1 MSTASFDSGRE
12 RRYVKSEYHPGPFYV
27 DHLYEVE
34 VHDVERVGPAISAM
48 RAAGASCIAG
58 VRFWLTDEEQHRS
71 RAARQAAA
79 RARSCAQEMA
89 DAAGVALGD
98 LVRLGTPEALVATL
112 GAGSGADGSMRRA
125 LLDPGLQ
132 ANDHDIT
139 EHESAILPEPI
150 TIEVVVHG
158 AWEAER
164 CSSPQSA

>member
-1 MSTASFDSGRE
+1 
-12 RRYVKSEYHPGPFYV
+12 
-27 DHLYEVE
+27 
-34 VHDVERVGPAISAM
+34 
-48 RAAGASCIAG
+48 
-58 VRFWLTDEEQHRS
+58 
-71 RAARQAAA
+71 
-79 RARSCAQEMA
+79 MA

-125 LLDPGLQ
+125 LLDSGLQ

-164 CSSPQSA
+164 CSSPHSA